1 MADSLIYSLISVCEH
16 ISLYRTIDSQ
26 LNSNS
31 SIVFLFFK
39 GKINKTGIFWN
50 QYICSEQDPIALSN

>member
-50 QYICSEQDPIALSN
+50 RYICSE

>member
-1 MADSLIYSLISVCEH
+1 MADSLIYSLASVCEH
-16 ISLYRTIDSQ
+16 ISLYRATDSK

-39 GKINKTGIFWN
+39 AKMSKNGIFKVSVSTW
-50 QYICSEQDPIALSN
+50 SKTLLP